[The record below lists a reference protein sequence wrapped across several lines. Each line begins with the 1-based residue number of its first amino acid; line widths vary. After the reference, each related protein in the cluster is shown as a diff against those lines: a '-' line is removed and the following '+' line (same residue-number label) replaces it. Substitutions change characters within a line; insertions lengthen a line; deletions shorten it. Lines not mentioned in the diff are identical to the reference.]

1 MEYIAGIEKAFKEH
15 IGSDSINKLREKIT
29 DKPMILIAGDQLT
42 GKSTQA
48 KNLAEYYRGTFYSV
62 GNLFREV
69 AAKRGITVAEQA
81 KLLLTE
87 RGIDVEIDYKT
98 CEMISG
104 DSIATN
110 LGVIEGRQPAYMG
123 SFMQE
128 LGKRNLVRIYFQCS
142 IREQA
147 LRFLRREIGEL
158 AYQKGLANV
167 PDIDY
172 RTLKSL
178 QDEIYNLEL
187 QDSNEVI
194 QKFVDNQSRDED
206 DRERYSSLYGF
217 DYGNLSGYD
226 IVINTTNKEA
236 DFVFK
241 EVVSE
246 LENFGFR
253 TN

>member
-1 MEYIAGIEKAFKEH
+1 MEYIAGIEKAFKDY

-69 AAKRGITVAEQA
+69 AAKKGITVAEQA

-104 DSIATN
+104 NSIDTN
-110 LGVIEGRQPAYMG
+110 IGVIEGRQPAYMG

>member
-1 MEYIAGIEKAFKEH
+1 MEYIVGIEKAFKEH
-15 IGSDSINKLREKIT
+15 IGSDSINKLRDNIT

-48 KNLAEYYRGTFYSV
+48 KNLAEHYSGTFYSV

-104 DSIATN
+104 KSIDSN

-147 LRFLRREIGEL
+147 LRFLRREIGEV
-158 AYQKGLANV
+158 AYQKGLAHV
-167 PDIDY
+167 PDVHY
-172 RTLKSL
+172 STLKSL
-178 QDEIYNLEL
+178 QDEISNLKL
-187 QDSNEVI
+187 PNSNEII
-194 QKFVDNQSRDED
+194 QKFIDNQNRDED
-206 DRERYSSLYGF
+206 DRDRYSSLYGF

-236 DFVFK
+236 DSVFK
-241 EVVSE
+241 KVLNE
-246 LENFGFR
+246 LEIFGFR

>member
-1 MEYIAGIEKAFKEH
+1 VEYIVGIEKAFKEY
-15 IGSDSINKLREKIT
+15 IGSDSINKLRENIT

-48 KNLAEYYRGTFYSV
+48 KNLAEHYSGTFYSV

-104 DSIATN
+104 KNIDTN
-110 LGVIEGRQPAYMG
+110 LAVIEGRQPAYMG
-123 SFMQE
+123 NFMQE
-128 LGKRNLVRIYFQCS
+128 LGKRHLVRIYFQCS

-147 LRFLRREIGEL
+147 LRFLRREIGEA

-167 PDIDY
+167 PDVSY
-172 RTLKSL
+172 NTLESL
-178 QDEIYNLEL
+178 QDEIFNLEL
-187 QDSNEVI
+187 PDSNEVI
-194 QKFVDNQSRDED
+194 QKFVDNQNRDED
-206 DRERYSSLYGF
+206 DRDRYSSLYGF

-226 IVINTTNKEA
+226 IVVNTTNKEA
-236 DFVFK
+236 DSVFE

-246 LENFGFR
+246 LENIGFR

>member
-1 MEYIAGIEKAFKEH
+1 MEYIAGIEKAFKDY

-62 GNLFREV
+62 GNVFREV
-69 AAKRGITVAEQA
+69 AAKKGITVAEQA

-104 DSIATN
+104 NSIDTN
-110 LGVIEGRQPAYMG
+110 IGVIEGRQPAYMG

-217 DYGNLSGYD
+217 DYGNLNGYD

>member
-1 MEYIAGIEKAFKEH
+1 M
-15 IGSDSINKLREKIT
+15 S
-29 DKPMILIAGDQLT
+29 
-42 GKSTQA
+42 
-48 KNLAEYYRGTFYSV
+48 
-62 GNLFREV
+62 NLFREV

-104 DSIATN
+104 KKIDTN
-110 LGVIEGRQPAYMG
+110 IGVIEGRQPAYMG

-147 LRFLRREIGEL
+147 LRFLRREIGEV
-158 AYQKGLANV
+158 AYQKGLAKV
-167 PDIDY
+167 PDVNY

-187 QDSNEVI
+187 PDSNEVI
-194 QKFVDNQSRDED
+194 QKFIDNQSRDED
-206 DRERYSSLYGF
+206 DRDRYSSLYGF

-236 DFVFK
+236 DSVFK

>member
-1 MEYIAGIEKAFKEH
+1 MEYIIGIEKAFKEY
-15 IGSDSINKLREKIT
+15 ISSDSINKLRKKIT
-29 DKPMILIAGDQLT
+29 NKPMILIAGDQLT

-104 DSIATN
+104 DSITTN

-147 LRFLRREIGEL
+147 LRFLRREIGEV

-172 RTLKSL
+172 SNLKSL

-187 QDSNEVI
+187 PDSNEVI

-206 DRERYSSLYGF
+206 DRDRYSSLYGF

-236 DFVFK
+236 DFVFN

-246 LENFGFR
+246 LEKLGFR

>member
-1 MEYIAGIEKAFKEH
+1 MEYIVGIEKAFKEY
-15 IGSDSINKLREKIT
+15 IGSDSINKLRENIT

-48 KNLAEYYRGTFYSV
+48 KNLAEHYSGTFYSV

-104 DSIATN
+104 KNIDTN
-110 LGVIEGRQPAYMG
+110 LAVIEGRQPAYMG
-123 SFMQE
+123 NFMQE
-128 LGKRNLVRIYFQCS
+128 LGKRHLVRIYFQCS

-147 LRFLRREIGEL
+147 LRFLRREIGEA

-167 PDIDY
+167 PDVNY
-172 RTLKSL
+172 NTLESL
-178 QDEIYNLEL
+178 QDEIFNLEL
-187 QDSNEVI
+187 PDSNEVI
-194 QKFVDNQSRDED
+194 QKFVDNQNRDED
-206 DRERYSSLYGF
+206 DRDRYSSLYGF

-226 IVINTTNKEA
+226 IVVNTTNKEA
-236 DFVFK
+236 DSVFE

-246 LENFGFR
+246 LENIGFR

>member
-1 MEYIAGIEKAFKEH
+1 VEYILGIEKAFKEY
-15 IGSDSINKLREKIT
+15 ISLDSINKLREKIT

-104 DSIATN
+104 NSIDTHI
-110 LGVIEGRQPAYMG
+110 GVIEGRQPAYMG

-147 LRFLRREIGEL
+147 LRFLRREIGEV
-158 AYQKGLANV
+158 AYQKGLENV
-167 PDIDY
+167 PDIEY
-172 RTLKSL
+172 STLESL
-178 QDEIYNLEL
+178 QDEISNLEL
-187 QDSNEVI
+187 SESHEVI
-194 QKFVDNQSRDED
+194 QKFVENQSRDED
-206 DRERYSSLYGF
+206 DRDRYSSLYGF
-217 DYGNLSGYD
+217 DYGNLEGYD
-226 IVINTTNKEA
+226 IVVNTTNKEA
-236 DFVFK
+236 KSVFK
-241 EVVSE
+241 EVVRD
-246 LENFGFR
+246 LEKFGFR

>member
-1 MEYIAGIEKAFKEH
+1 VEYIVGIEKAFKEY
-15 IGSDSINKLREKIT
+15 IGSDSITNLRENIT

-48 KNLAEYYRGTFYSV
+48 KNLAEHYRGTFYSV

-69 AAKRGITVAEQA
+69 AAKKGITVAEQA

-104 DSIATN
+104 KSIETN

-128 LGKRNLVRIYFQCS
+128 LGKNHLVRIYFQCS

-147 LRFLRREIGEL
+147 LRFLRREIGEA
-158 AYQKGLANV
+158 AYLKGLANV
-167 PDIDY
+167 PDVDY
-172 RTLKSL
+172 STLQSL
-178 QDEIYNLEL
+178 QDEIYNLDL
-187 QDSNEVI
+187 PDSNEVI

-206 DRERYSSLYGF
+206 DRDRYSSLYGF

-226 IVINTTNKEA
+226 IVVNTTNKEA
-236 DFVFK
+236 DSVFK

>member
-1 MEYIAGIEKAFKEH
+1 MEYIVGIEKAFKEY
-15 IGSDSINKLREKIT
+15 IGSDSINKLRENIT

-48 KNLAEYYRGTFYSV
+48 KSLADHYSGTFYSV

-69 AAKRGITVAEQA
+69 AARRGITVAEQA

-104 DSIATN
+104 RNIDTN

-128 LGKRNLVRIYFQCS
+128 LGKREIVRIYFQCS

-147 LRFLRREIGEL
+147 LRFLRREIGEA
-158 AYQKGLANV
+158 AYQKGLTNV
-167 PDIDY
+167 PDVNY
-172 RTLKSL
+172 STLESL
-178 QDEIYNLEL
+178 RDEIFNLEL
-187 QDSNEVI
+187 LDSNEVM
-194 QKFVDNQSRDED
+194 QKFVDNQNRDED
-206 DRERYSSLYGF
+206 DRARYSSLYGF
-217 DYGNLSGYD
+217 DYGNLDGYD

-236 DFVFK
+236 DFVFN

-246 LENFGFR
+246 LEKSGFR

>member
-1 MEYIAGIEKAFKEH
+1 VEYIAGIEKAFKDY

-69 AAKRGITVAEQA
+69 AAKKGITVAEQA

-104 DSIATN
+104 NSIDTN
-110 LGVIEGRQPAYMG
+110 IGVIEGRQPAYMG

-217 DYGNLSGYD
+217 DYGNLNGYD

>member
-1 MEYIAGIEKAFKEH
+1 VEYIAGIEKAFKDY

-69 AAKRGITVAEQA
+69 AAKKGITVAEQA

-104 DSIATN
+104 NSIDTN

>member
-1 MEYIAGIEKAFKEH
+1 MEYIAGIEKAFKDY

-69 AAKRGITVAEQA
+69 AAKKGITVAEQA

-104 DSIATN
+104 NGIDTN

-128 LGKRNLVRIYFQCS
+128 LGKRNLIRIYFQCS

>member
-1 MEYIAGIEKAFKEH
+1 VEYVVGIEKAFKEH
-15 IGSDSINKLREKIT
+15 IGSDSINKLRENIT

-48 KNLAEYYRGTFYSV
+48 KNLAEYYSGTFYSV

-104 DSIATN
+104 KKIDTN
-110 LGVIEGRQPAYMG
+110 IGVIEGRQPAYMG

-147 LRFLRREIGEL
+147 LRFLRREIGEV
-158 AYQKGLANV
+158 AYQKGLAKV
-167 PDIDY
+167 PDVNY

-187 QDSNEVI
+187 PDSNEVI
-194 QKFVDNQSRDED
+194 QKFIDNQSRDED
-206 DRERYSSLYGF
+206 DRDRYSSLYGF

-236 DFVFK
+236 DSVFK

>member
-1 MEYIAGIEKAFKEH
+1 MEYIVGIEKAFKEY
-15 IGSDSINKLREKIT
+15 IGLDSIKKLRENIT
-29 DKPMILIAGDQLT
+29 EKPMILIAGDQLT

-48 KNLAEYYRGTFYSV
+48 KNLAEHYRGTFYSV

-69 AAKRGITVAEQA
+69 ADKRGITVAEQA

-104 DSIATN
+104 KNIDTN

-123 SFMQE
+123 SFMQD
-128 LGKRNLVRIYFQCS
+128 LGKSNIVRIYFQCS

-147 LRFLRREIGEL
+147 LRFLRREIGEV
-158 AYQKGLANV
+158 AYLKGLEKV
-167 PDIDY
+167 PDIHY
-172 RTLKSL
+172 NTLESL
-178 QDEIYNLEL
+178 QVE
-187 QDSNEVI
+187 
-194 QKFVDNQSRDED
+194 NQNRDED
-206 DRERYSSLYGF
+206 DRDRYSSLYGF

-226 IVINTTNKEA
+226 IVVNTTNKEA
-236 DFVFK
+236 DSVFK
-241 EVVSE
+241 EVISE
-246 LENFGFR
+246 LQNFGFR

>member
-1 MEYIAGIEKAFKEH
+1 VEYIVGIEKAFKEY
-15 IGSDSINKLREKIT
+15 IGSDSINKLRENIT

-48 KNLAEYYRGTFYSV
+48 KNLAEHYSGTFYSV

-69 AAKRGITVAEQA
+69 ATKRGITVAEQA

-104 DSIATN
+104 RNIDTN

-128 LGKRNLVRIYFQCS
+128 LGKRDIVRIYFQCS

-147 LRFLRREIGEL
+147 LRFLRREIGEV
-158 AYQKGLANV
+158 AYQKGLTNV
-167 PDIDY
+167 PDVNY
-172 RTLKSL
+172 STLESL
-178 QDEIYNLEL
+178 QDEIFNLEL
-187 QDSNEVI
+187 PDSNEVI
-194 QKFVDNQSRDED
+194 QKFVDNQNRDED
-206 DRERYSSLYGF
+206 DRARYSSLYGF
-217 DYGNLSGYD
+217 DYGNLDGYD

-236 DFVFK
+236 DFVFE

-246 LENFGFR
+246 LEKSGFR

>member
-1 MEYIAGIEKAFKEH
+1 MEYVVGIEKAFKEH
-15 IGSDSINKLREKIT
+15 IGSDSINKLRENIT

-48 KNLAEYYRGTFYSV
+48 KNLAEYYSGTFYSV

-104 DSIATN
+104 KKIDTN
-110 LGVIEGRQPAYMG
+110 IGVIEGRQPAYMG

-147 LRFLRREIGEL
+147 LRFLRREIGEV
-158 AYQKGLANV
+158 AYQKGLAKV
-167 PDIDY
+167 PDVNY

-187 QDSNEVI
+187 PDSNEVI
-194 QKFVDNQSRDED
+194 QKFIDNQSRDED
-206 DRERYSSLYGF
+206 DRDRYSSLYGF

>member
-1 MEYIAGIEKAFKEH
+1 MEYIIGIENAFKEY
-15 IGSDSINKLREKIT
+15 ISSDSINKLREKIT
-29 DKPMILIAGDQLT
+29 NKPMILIAGDQLT

-104 DSIATN
+104 DSITTN

-147 LRFLRREIGEL
+147 LRFLRREIGEV

-172 RTLKSL
+172 SNLKSL

-187 QDSNEVI
+187 PDSNEVI

-217 DYGNLSGYD
+217 DYGNLSVYD

-246 LENFGFR
+246 LKNFGFR

>member
-1 MEYIAGIEKAFKEH
+1 MEYIVGIEKAFKEY
-15 IGSDSINKLREKIT
+15 IGSDSINKLRENIT

-48 KNLAEYYRGTFYSV
+48 KNLAEHYSGTFYSV

-69 AAKRGITVAEQA
+69 ATKRGITVAEQA

-104 DSIATN
+104 RNIDTN

-128 LGKRNLVRIYFQCS
+128 LGKSDIVRIYFQCS

-147 LRFLRREIGEL
+147 LRFLRREIGEV
-158 AYQKGLANV
+158 AYQKGLTNV
-167 PDIDY
+167 PDVNY
-172 RTLKSL
+172 STLESL
-178 QDEIYNLEL
+178 QDEIFNLEL
-187 QDSNEVI
+187 PDSNEVI
-194 QKFVDNQSRDED
+194 QKFVDNQNRDED
-206 DRERYSSLYGF
+206 DRARYSSLYGF
-217 DYGNLSGYD
+217 DYGNLDGYD

-236 DFVFK
+236 DFVFE

-246 LENFGFR
+246 LEKSGFR